1 MEKMPVFCDREE
13 ACAVTE
19 RIRMSGTYTDGL
31 VSVIIPVYNAEKY
44 LLKTVESVLQ
54 QTYREFEI
62 ILVNDCSK
70 DGSLKLMEELSKEHP
85 QVKSH
90 TLEHNS
96 GAAVAR
102 NYGLK
107 AAQGRYIA
115 FLDSDDT
122 WSPDK
127 LAKQVAMAGEKGAA
141 FVYCAYDMVDA
152 EGMPLGAPVPNKPVT
167 TYKDLLT
174 KTMIAT
180 SAVLIDRYKTGD
192 FTMPLR
198 RTGQDYA
205 LWMQLL
211 REHDA
216 YGMDE
221 AMAHICRR
229 NDSLSKNKL
238 QNIRDVWEVQTAQEG
253 IGILPAAFH
262 VVGYVFYALGKRM
275 RRK

>member
-152 EGMPLGAPVPNKPVT
+152 EGMPLGVP
-167 TYKDLLT
+167 
-174 KTMIAT
+174 
-180 SAVLIDRYKTGD
+180 SR
-192 FTMPLR
+192 
-198 RTGQDYA
+198 
-205 LWMQLL
+205 LW
-211 REHDA
+211 
-216 YGMDE
+216 Y
-221 AMAHICRR
+221 RR
-229 NDSLSKNKL
+229 NLISGYRASCSSASQNLDMLSGWRICPSPSYWRYPTCPL
-238 QNIRDVWEVQTAQEG
+238 WPYRHT
-253 IGILPAAFH
+253 
-262 VVGYVFYALGKRM
+262 
-275 RRK
+275 

>member
-1 MEKMPVFCDREE
+1 
-13 ACAVTE
+13 
-19 RIRMSGTYTDGL
+19 MSRTYTDGL

-44 LLKTVESVLQ
+44 LMKTVQSVLG
-54 QTYREFEI
+54 QTYAEYEI

-70 DGSLKLMEELSKEHP
+70 DGSLQLMNSLAKENAKI
-85 QVKSH
+85 KSYS
-90 TLEHNS
+90 LAENS

-102 NYGLK
+102 NYGLEMAK
-107 AAQGRYIA
+107 GRYIA

-127 LAKQVAMAGEKGAA
+127 LEKQVAYAREKNAA

-152 EGMPLGAPVPNKPVT
+152 VGNPLGRVVRNKPVT

-180 SAVLIDRYKTGD
+180 PTVLIDRYQTGA

-211 REHDA
+211 RDWNA
-216 YGMDE
+216 YGMEDVL
-221 AMAHICRR
+221 AHVCRR

-238 QNIRDVWEVQTAQEG
+238 QNIRDVWEVQTIHEG
-253 IGILPAAFH
+253 IGKVPAAIH
-262 VVGYVFYALGKRM
+262 VVGYCFYTLKKRYFSGSGP
-275 RRK
+275 KKTA